1 MKMVE
6 GFGLPLMR
14 DFVDTDIIAP
24 STELLVVT
32 SDGLSAAAFKTWRV
46 DDEGV
51 ALPTVFNDE
60 RYRGSTVL
68 LTGEMFGCGS
78 SREHAVWALK
88 AFGIRVIVARSF
100 GEIFQRNAARNGL
113 VPVIVSESTL
123 AAIAERTTSP
133 SGPQLISFQLQERTG
148 RIADLDFGFE
158 LSAETV
164 RFVIDGYDEI
174 AATMKI
180 LGIGQ
185 A

>member
-1 MKMVE
+1 MKIFE
-6 GFGLPLMR
+6 GFGLPLLR

-24 STELLVVT
+24 ASELLVVT

-46 DDEGV
+46 DDDG
-51 ALPTVFNDE
+51 APLPTVFNDA
-60 RYRGSTVL
+60 RYRNATVL
-68 LTGEMFGCGS
+68 LAGEMFGCGS

-113 VPVIVSESTL
+113 VPVMVSESTL
-123 AAIAERTTSP
+123 GAIAERTTLP
-133 SGPQLISFQLQERTG
+133 SGPQLISFQLPARRG
-148 RIADLDFGFE
+148 RIADLDFDFE

-174 AATMKI
+174 AATMKL
-180 LGIGQ
+180 LGI
-185 A
+185 